1 MNNYAL
7 SKSFKVSGKG
17 IHTGVETT
25 VTVHPGETG
34 RGYTLKR
41 LDLPNSDILKISPNV
56 VTDTERRTTLSNAST
71 TAHTAEHLL
80 SALYGSHIY
89 DAHIELSNS
98 EIPILDGS
106 SLPWIKAINMAGKI
120 QAKNLMFGLKIKRK
134 IRVEDELTG
143 AWAEAIPSLS
153 PKFHVELSHDEHA
166 IGSSKAS
173 FLHEDDYETKV
184 AYARTFTLASHL
196 TPLIHRGLLKGAN
209 PGAGIIVID
218 KVMKDQ
224 EWKDLED
231 FVGIPLERRDDVG
244 ALPLTSYR
252 SKNEPAT
259 HKLLDLIGDI
269 ALIGQPIMAE
279 IRTFK
284 PGHKINTLLAQKIME
299 EAVKNKKIPTYNV
312 DSTPIMDVTKI
323 MSIIPHRPPF
333 LLVDNVVAL
342 SETDIIGV
350 KAITMNEPFFAGHFP
365 GSPVMPGVLQLEAMA
380 QVGGILALSTVQDPE
395 NYLTYFLKMDEVKFK
410 AKVVPGD
417 TLVFHLELTAPIR
430 RGIVQMKGRAY
441 VGEKLVS
448 EGFFTALIT
457 KEK

>member
-1 MNNYAL
+1 MNNYSL
-7 SKSFKVSGKG
+7 SRSFKISGQG
-17 IHTGVETT
+17 IHTGAETT
-25 VTVHPGETG
+25 VTVFPGETG
-34 RGYTLKR
+34 NGYTIKR
-41 LDLPNSDILKISPNV
+41 LDLPDSNILKISPEI
-56 VTDTERRTTLSNAST
+56 VTDTQRRTTLSDGSAIV
-71 TAHTAEHLL
+71 HTAEHLL
-80 SALYGSHIY
+80 SALYGSNIY

-106 SLPWIKAINMAGKI
+106 SLPWIKAINTAGKI
-120 QAKNLMFGLKIKRK
+120 QAKNLMFGLKIEKK
-134 IRVEDELTG
+134 IRVEDESTG
-143 AWAEAIPSLS
+143 AWAEAIPSLT
-153 PKFHVELSHDEHA
+153 PKFHVELSHDENA
-166 IGSSKAS
+166 IGCSTAS
-173 FLHEDDYETKV
+173 FLFGDNYETEV

-196 TPLIHRGLLKGAN
+196 TPLINRGLLKGAN

-218 KVMKDQ
+218 EIMGDQ
-224 EWKDLED
+224 DWKSLED

-252 SKNEPAT
+252 SQNEPAT

-269 ALIGQPIMAE
+269 ALTGQPIMAE

-299 EAVKNKKIPTYNV
+299 EAVKNIPTYNP
-312 DSTPIMDVTKI
+312 DSIPVMDVTKI

-333 LLVDNVVAL
+333 LLVDKVVEL
-342 SETDIIGV
+342 SDMDIVGV

-365 GSPVMPGVLQLEAMA
+365 GAPVMPGVLQLEAMA
-380 QVGGILALSTVQDPE
+380 QVGGILALSTVDDPE
-395 NYLTYFLKMDEVKFK
+395 NYLTYFRKMDEVKFK

-441 VGEKLVS
+441 VGKKLVS
-448 EGFFTALIT
+448 EGFFTAFIT